1 MVNAVSLTGLEEHII
16 LTITQN
22 KKGGARL
29 GQIQDS
35 VFPAMELTLIKGKA
49 CGRGNRPRPQCCCQP
64 AVLPP
69 SSMPGERRYGD
80 LECGGA
86 GGPGGCRTIDVG
98 LPHYRCVF
106 CRFGEDNQLGPCIN
120 AIYLLGGLMF
130 NQIEF
135 YFNNKR
141 HYCASSMDCFR
152 SQQFVC
158 HGLNLKG
165 AVFFTFF

>member
-1 MVNAVSLTGLEEHII
+1 VDGDNDTIMVNAVSLTGLEEHII

-35 VFPAMELTLIKGKA
+35 VFPAMELTLIKGEA

-86 GGPGGCRTIDVG
+86 GGPGGCRTIDV
-98 LPHYRCVF
+98 F
-106 CRFGEDNQLGPCIN
+106 FADLGRTTSL
-120 AIYLLGGLMF
+120 A
-130 NQIEF
+130 
-135 YFNNKR
+135 R
-141 HYCASSMDCFR
+141 A
-152 SQQFVC
+152 
-158 HGLNLKG
+158 
-165 AVFFTFF
+165 